1 MYSSFV
7 RAFFIISLTTLG
19 AKNTVTFL
27 HSLKSTCGDIY
38 GIYSIHIFWGVQMLK
53 KKNTF
58 RISVDIFLVDKRSSV

>member
-53 KKNTF
+53 KKHF
-58 RISVDIFLVDKRSSV
+58 